1 MNNPYIFW
9 GLWKKL
15 DTTMFAV
22 KWMFFRPICSN
33 QQAVEILKN
42 TGSSVH
48 LTIVR
53 YLRGLKFE
61 ELQDGIKAA
70 NATTPTSPYTTSPS
84 VEVKLHQE
92 DITSPLPVI
101 IKNWKISW
109 DQRKKVYFLWF
120 FSGSTVLNVLSWSQ
134 FDLGDSI
141 FTFRTFVFSTKWSP

>member
-1 MNNPYIFW
+1 MVTLKQMVFLSIF
-9 GLWKKL
+9 
-15 DTTMFAV
+15 
-22 KWMFFRPICSN
+22 SN

-92 DITSPLPVI
+92 DITSPLPVRI
-101 IKNWKISW
+101 HNWNFVKSE
-109 DQRKKVYFLWF
+109 KKV
-120 FSGSTVLNVLSWSQ
+120 
-134 FDLGDSI
+134 
-141 FTFRTFVFSTKWSP
+141 

>member
-1 MNNPYIFW
+1 
-9 GLWKKL
+9 
-15 DTTMFAV
+15 
-22 KWMFFRPICSN
+22 MFFSSICSN

-42 TGSSVH
+42 TGASVH

-92 DITSPLPVI
+92 DITSPLPV
-101 IKNWKISW
+101 
-109 DQRKKVYFLWF
+109 RL
-120 FSGSTVLNVLSWSQ
+120 
-134 FDLGDSI
+134 
-141 FTFRTFVFSTKWSP
+141 

>member
-1 MNNPYIFW
+1 
-9 GLWKKL
+9 
-15 DTTMFAV
+15 
-22 KWMFFRPICSN
+22 MFFVNFSN

-84 VEVKLHQE
+84 VEVKLPQE
-92 DITSPLPVI
+92 DITSPLPVRI
-101 IKNWKISW
+101 YDENS
-109 DQRKKVYFLWF
+109 
-120 FSGSTVLNVLSWSQ
+120 
-134 FDLGDSI
+134 
-141 FTFRTFVFSTKWSP
+141 

>member
-1 MNNPYIFW
+1 MNQPYIFW
-9 GLWKKL
+9 FPKKAWHHHVCCK
-15 DTTMFAV
+15 MNVFSS
-22 KWMFFRPICSN
+22 ICSN

-92 DITSPLPVI
+92 DITSPLPVRI
-101 IKNWKISW
+101 WNWKNFVKSGK
-109 DQRKKVYFLWF
+109 RGLFF
-120 FSGSTVLNVLSWSQ
+120 MFSGSTVLNVLSWSQ

-141 FTFRTFVFSTKWSP
+141 FTFRSFVFSTKWSP